1 MDPRNFLHQARTLA
15 ATNTAA
21 GRRSATSR
29 AYYAT
34 YHVALELLQALGFR
48 RIERGHA
55 GHQAVRVRLAH
66 SRLDPVIHVSALLR
80 QFHDIRVKAD
90 YWLRDPHPE
99 HPATA
104 THWLDQAETMVRTL
118 DAVAADPRAR
128 ARMTAAIAAWEQSR
142 DPGTS
147 E

>member
-1 MDPRNFLHQARTLA
+1 MDPRDFLHQARTLA

-34 YHVALELLQALGFR
+34 HHVALELLQALGFR

-55 GHQAVRVRLAH
+55 GHEAVRLRLVH
-66 SRLDPVIHVSALLR
+66 SRLDPVIRTGRMLARL
-80 QFHDIRVKAD
+80 QDIRVKAD

-99 HPATA
+99 NPATA
-104 THWLDQAETMVRTL
+104 THWLDQAEMMIHTL
-118 DAVAADPRAR
+118 DAVIERVAGSGEGPTPAA
-128 ARMTAAIAAWEQSR
+128 S
-142 DPGTS
+142 
-147 E
+147 